1 MAGTTVVLNRQV
13 RYERDAARSE
23 KCSPKTRTKVP
34 PSAGP
39 KVGWAAESWMGGL
52 ALCSASAN
60 WLMKP
65 TQAVKFFSVERG
77 AQSVSSSIEYPCRDQ
92 DEG

>member
-1 MAGTTVVLNRQV
+1 
-13 RYERDAARSE
+13 
-23 KCSPKTRTKVP
+23 
-34 PSAGP
+34 
-39 KVGWAAESWMGGL
+39 MGGV

-65 TQAVKFFSVERG
+65 TQAVKFFSVEHG

-92 DEG
+92 DEGEGRHIVYMGRGV